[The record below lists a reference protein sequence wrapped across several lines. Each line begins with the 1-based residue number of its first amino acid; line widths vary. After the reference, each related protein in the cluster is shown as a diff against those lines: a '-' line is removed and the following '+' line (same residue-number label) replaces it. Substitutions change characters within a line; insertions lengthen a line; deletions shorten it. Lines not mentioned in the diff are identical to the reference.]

1 MQAANTYMMRCSRLQ
16 FVILTVRRVVL
27 RVRRPLQIGLFVC
40 KHQASLQ
47 PEESCLPFARPAS
60 ALDAEHRATTLLKQL
75 HEAKAAARFSD
86 LNWRCCIWR
95 LGVVLGCLICV
106 GERVAVVLT
115 CWMGSVF
122 AVRCHSCRK
131 HPTPGF
137 AEHAGAAATF
147 IIGSC
152 PGYQTQI
159 SISLL
164 LPLPPHAIVANCI
177 APVAVRGGDSDRG
190 PL

>member
-47 PEESCLPFARPAS
+47 PEESCLPFARPAF

-106 GERVAVVLT
+106 GARVAVVLT
-115 CWMGSVF
+115 CVGW
-122 AVRCHSCRK
+122 VRCLQFAAILVAS
-131 HPTPGF
+131 TPRQ
-137 AEHAGAAATF
+137 ASRSTQALQPPSSLAAAPVTRPKYQ
-147 IIGSC
+147 SHCCC
-152 PGYQTQI
+152 PCRHM
-159 SISLL
+159 
-164 LPLPPHAIVANCI
+164 PLWPI
-177 APVAVRGGDSDRG
+177 ALHP
-190 PL
+190 